1 MNQPFQAAIRQI
13 NDTVII
19 DLQGEINALANQ
31 ELQMVYDQ
39 AEELITHT
47 ILLNF
52 KNVSY
57 INSTGI
63 AIIVSLLT
71 KARQSQHK
79 MAACGLS
86 DHYMEIFDI
95 TRLSDYIKVYVDE
108 SSALLEL
115 KSEINQQL

>member
-1 MNQPFQAAIRQI
+1 MNQPFHAEIRQV
-13 NDTVII
+13 NDQVII

-31 ELQMVYDQ
+31 ELFVVYEQ
-39 AEELITHT
+39 AENSTTGT

-52 KNVSY
+52 ENVSY

-63 AIIVSLLT
+63 AIIVGLLT

-79 MAACGLS
+79 IAACGLS

-95 TRLSDYIKVYVDE
+95 TRLSDYIKVYLDE
-108 SSALLEL
+108 TSALLEL
-115 KSEINQQL
+115 RAQIKE